1 MPGVGVSP
9 VYRMP
14 LAAHIALID
23 PGFYFNL
30 SPSTTAS
37 ISYSRQFSD
46 NVSDNDVEQLGRPLS
61 RQKAPAQGR
70 RESAGA

>member
-1 MPGVGVSP
+1 MRSSGLAVFSRPAWVSP

-37 ISYSRQFSD
+37 VSYSGQFGD
-46 NVSDNDVEQLGRPLS
+46 NVSDNAVEGRLS
-61 RQKAPAQGR
+61 WLF
-70 RESAGA
+70 

>member
-1 MPGVGVSP
+1 
-9 VYRMP
+9 MP

-37 ISYSRQFSD
+37 VSYSGQFGD
-46 NVSDNDVEQLGRPLS
+46 NVSDNAVEGRLS
-61 RQKAPAQGR
+61 WLF
-70 RESAGA
+70 